1 MDPATAS
8 GPGSSSGSSTTTA
21 TAPTTA
27 SGSGSSFPTAA
38 PEWIG
43 TAARLPG
50 SGTGFGS
57 VSPGKCFKY
66 HSARR
71 RLPASPASVDP
82 SGHLRRGRLPASWA
96 SGAPRA
102 WRPSGGLSGSFR
114 AWRSRYRFRL
124 PASRES
130 VSNIIQHGDGFQL
143 PAARR
148 RPGFLDPAPAP
159 APASR
164 RRPRNG
170 SGRPA
175 DPARKRRIFSEGVLY
190 NIYNYQIAWI
200 YRPFSGSF
208 SGFQATAPAPAP
220 ADGSGPGFRL
230 RLQLPRKPFPPVKT
244 ARRKIFCRGK
254 CSKIRASSASGQVFC
269 RLAEKKLLT
278 GTNPG
283 VIIPTEPGNKPRNRT
298 TKRREQEQ

>member
-1 MDPATAS
+1 MDRDGGPASWIRYRLRLRFPGKVFQISFSTATAS
-8 GPGSSSGSSTTTA
+8 SFPGFRGSFRPSA
-21 TAPTTA
+21 AGTA
-27 SGSGSSFPTAA
+27 SGF
-38 PEWIG
+38 
-43 TAARLPG
+43 L
-50 SGTGFGS
+50 GF
-57 VSPGKCFKY
+57 
-66 HSARR
+66 RR
-71 RLPASPASVDP
+71 FLGLATFR
-82 SGHLRRGRLPASWA
+82 
-96 SGAPRA
+96 
-102 WRPSGGLSGSFR
+102 RPSGILPGLAESVP
-114 AWRSRYRFRL
+114 L

-143 PAARR
+143 PAAARR
-148 RPGFLDPAPAP
+148 RPGFLDPSPAP

-170 SGRPA
+170 SGWPA

-200 YRPFSGSF
+200 YRPFSGPF

-220 ADGSGPGFRL
+220 ADGSGPGFRP
-230 RLQLPRKPFPPVKT
+230 RLQFPRKPFPPVKT
-244 ARRKIFCRGK
+244 ARRKFFCRGK

>member
-1 MDPATAS
+1 MGCNLVGGYSAVTWCQVARATAS
-8 GPGSSSGSSTTTA
+8 GP
-21 TAPTTA
+21 APA
-27 SGSGSSFPTAA
+27 PADGSGHGFRPRLQLPAA
-38 PEWIG
+38 
-43 TAARLPG
+43 
-50 SGTGFGS
+50 
-57 VSPGKCFKY
+57 
-66 HSARR
+66 ARR
-71 RLPASPASVDP
+71 RPR
-82 SGHLRRGRLPASWA
+82 LRPRLPAPA
-96 SGAPRA
+96 PVTRRRPLNGSGRRPGFLDPVPAPA
-102 WRPSGGLSGSFR
+102 PF
-114 AWRSRYRFRL
+114 
-124 PASRES
+124 PRES

-143 PAARR
+143 PAAARR
-148 RPGFLDPAPAP
+148 RPGFLDPSPAP

-170 SGRPA
+170 SGWPA

-200 YRPFSGSF
+200 YRPFSGPF

-230 RLQLPRKPFPPVKT
+230 RLQFPRKPFPPVKRP
-244 ARRKIFCRGK
+244 AEKNFCRGK